1 MVKETSPDSADLWV
15 VLTGGRLERHA
26 AVSLTILNEA
36 GQDNWAHG
44 RVSAADAQGLVW
56 GPWEFNTGTSAQVVS
71 NRQSRDRP
79 YDRVSG
85 KNWDL
90 LSLTRTRPGRW
101 MSMSQAEWLLGG
113 GCGSCGSHARRLP
126 R

>member
-44 RVSAADAQGLVW
+44 LTDGSARPMHRGSS
-56 GPWEFNTGTSAQVVS
+56 G
-71 NRQSRDRP
+71 DRG
-79 YDRVSG
+79 S
-85 KNWDL
+85 
-90 LSLTRTRPGRW
+90 ST
-101 MSMSQAEWLLGG
+101 QAPA
-113 GCGSCGSHARRLP
+113 HRL
-126 R
+126 